1 MSNTTSN
8 GSFDITAELAS
19 LRDENEALKAK
30 DAKRSVLTLKVSD
43 KGAVSL
49 YGMGRFPTT
58 LYGQQWEK
66 VLNHADTIRAFLK
79 DNQSKLAVK
88 E

>member
-8 GSFDITAELAS
+8 GSIDITAELAR
-19 LRDENEALKAK
+19 LRAENEALKAK

>member
-1 MSNTTSN
+1 MSNTNST
-8 GSFDITAELAS
+8 GTMDPMVELAR
-19 LRDENEALKAK
+19 LRAENEALKAK

-58 LYGQQWEK
+58 LYAQQWEK

-79 DNQSKLAVK
+79 DNQSKLATK